1 MFIDRATNIAT
12 ISNVDDNGSGLIRI
26 TSTAHGLTTN
36 DTVFIA
42 GVGGTKEA
50 NGTWAVT
57 VVSTT
62 QFTLQSST
70 YANAWTGGGG
80 VYTGW
85 RLQASLDSPDFDCV
99 ATLSVKR
106 FSNGA
111 VTSIETIA
119 MVISATLTNLLVSDP
134 AFAYQV
140 AVLNILSTEGSGT
153 INFTLQLRDK
163 SNTVFGIAKADI
175 PPSNRLAISGD
186 GTSSIFTPDGMI
198 VPPGP

>member
-1 MFIDRATNIAT
+1 MFIDKATLIAT
-12 ISNVDDNGSGLIRI
+12 ISHVDDNGSGLIRV

-42 GVGGTKEA
+42 GVGGTTEA

-99 ATLSVKR
+99 ATLSVKK
-106 FSNGA
+106 FANGA
-111 VTSIETIA
+111 VTAIETIS
-119 MVISATLTNLLVSDP
+119 MVISTTLNNLLVSDP
-134 AFAYQV
+134 SYAYQITL
-140 AVLNILSTEGSGT
+140 LNVLSTEATNT

-175 PPSNRLAISGD
+175 PAANRLVIGSD
-186 GTSSIFTPDGMI
+186 GLSSVITPDGMI
-198 VPPGP
+198 VAPGP

>member
-1 MFIDRATNIAT
+1 MFIDRATLIAT

-42 GVGGTKEA
+42 GVGGTTEA

-70 YANAWTGGGG
+70 YANAWAGGGG

-99 ATLSVKR
+99 ATLSVKK
-106 FSNGA
+106 FSNGS
-111 VTSIETIA
+111 VISIETIA

-140 AVLNILSTEGSGT
+140 TLLNVLSTEGSGT
-153 INFTLQLRDK
+153 INFTLQLRNK

-175 PPSNRLAISGD
+175 EPGNRLAISGD
-186 GTSSIFTPDGMI
+186 GSGVIYSPTGMI
-198 VPPGP
+198 IPSP